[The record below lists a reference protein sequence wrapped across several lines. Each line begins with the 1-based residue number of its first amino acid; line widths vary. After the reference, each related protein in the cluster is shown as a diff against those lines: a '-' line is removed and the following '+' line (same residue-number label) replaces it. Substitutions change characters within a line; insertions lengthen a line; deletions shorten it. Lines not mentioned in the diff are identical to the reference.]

1 MTNKKKTKKVNQ
13 LKLKECE
20 EILVRLAGQTENK
33 YYQHVLNHYRNL
45 IPSHEY
51 AIELG
56 KIKSDDNASLPSI

>member
-1 MTNKKKTKKVNQ
+1 MTDKKRTKKVNQ

-20 EILVRLAGQTENK
+20 EILARLVGQIENK
-33 YYQHVLNHYRNL
+33 YYQDVLAHYRKL

-56 KIKSDDNASLPSI
+56 KIKSDNSASLQSI